1 MTYILPSFLP
11 EKLEKH
17 DVSKETSFNPNIL
30 LLVFSFSNEPKRS
43 SNGHALIFQHVHIP
57 FIKFYRSR
65 ENETITSLQNHY
77 FLFCYFISCALSL
90 ANKLNTFLAGSWE
103 NDIGINEIVMS
114 KEFLIQLGG
123 ESKHCGDM

>member
-1 MTYILPSFLP
+1 MAYILPSFLP

-17 DVSKETSFNPNIL
+17 DVSKETSTLIINIL

-90 ANKLNTFLAGSWE
+90 ANKLNKFLAGSWE
-103 NDIGINEIVMS
+103 NDIGINETVMS

-123 ESKHCGDM
+123 KVRIAL